1 MSAMIAFLSLIV
13 SRCVMAF
20 DTIHGMFFISHSPP
34 WFKTKPLYFGDSHH
48 NLEISAWRNIDAS
61 VTVTETM

>member
-1 MSAMIAFLSLIV
+1 
-13 SRCVMAF
+13 MAF